1 MFDAKKVMAIA
12 EELRGATA
20 CRGGVRTVVRTV
32 LAIVAIGWVCGLTGC
47 ASLDTSDSFVTRWN
61 MRGAGALGSFVLHEA
76 CHLAVG
82 AAFGADVGASFR
94 GSSLYLEFG
103 DLSQNEHQTVS
114 IIGNVCTGIA
124 AEVIVDTGAHRK
136 SNLAWGAAAFHAIN
150 VFGYAWSP
158 SGDAEY
164 WEKSGGS
171 KASWQAINATHSTRI
186 GAQLAWDSRFGDY
199 LKERWRMGPIGPSPV
214 FGVSAALPASVPE
227 PNPLSESSAPESE
240 RVLHVFESLTVP
252 VALTASTD

>member
-1 MFDAKKVMAIA
+1 
-12 EELRGATA
+12 
-20 CRGGVRTVVRTV
+20 
-32 LAIVAIGWVCGLTGC
+32 
-47 ASLDTSDSFVTRWN
+47 

-114 IIGNVCTGIA
+114 I
-124 AEVIVDTGAHRK
+124 IVDTGAHRK

-199 LKERWRMGPIGPSPV
+199 LKERWRMGPSPV